1 MGPEMM
7 SWFRDADGETFVWA
21 LIAAAIIVGTC
32 YGLWYWDRFLNQ
44 VHENENL
51 RDSDSQK

>member
-1 MGPEMM
+1 M

-44 VHENENL
+44 VHENERFAEWRFWL
-51 RDSDSQK
+51 K